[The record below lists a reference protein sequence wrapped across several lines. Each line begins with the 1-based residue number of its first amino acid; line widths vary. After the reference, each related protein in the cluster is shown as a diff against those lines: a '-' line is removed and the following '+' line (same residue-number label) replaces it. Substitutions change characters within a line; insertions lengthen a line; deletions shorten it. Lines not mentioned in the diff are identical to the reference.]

1 MLWWN
6 CSKTRK
12 HSWGWKLFPEV
23 KKNFCRNWKSL
34 KVFLITLELLID
46 SSLFKTTLIYIYI
59 LIKWFWATS
68 NLRNVFCYD
77 IFMCKT
83 INNSQHKHW
92 LDNLFQLRCKKSYP
106 LTLNWLGGGGWGGV
120 VNLTHSLIISGESVK
135 PCFFCDFYYFSSL
148 TFPEN
153 FIEISH
159 IVQKIWRFF
168 TLIFTIFINFSDFL
182 TFPCY
187 RKTNYVNTK
196 QMTFNNCIKFYLKM
210 IFNLTPPPLKKNKTK
225 KQKTKKNYP

>member
-135 PCFFCDFYYFSSL
+135 PCFFCDFYYFQVSPFLRISS
-148 TFPEN
+148 
-153 FIEISH
+153 
-159 IVQKIWRFF
+159 KFF
-168 TLIFTIFINFSDFL
+168 TSFRRYEDFL
-182 TFPCY
+182 
-187 RKTNYVNTK
+187 R
-196 QMTFNNCIKFYLKM
+196 QYLLFSS
-210 IFNLTPPPLKKNKTK
+210 IFRIFWHFLVTEKLIMSTQNRWRLTIV
-225 KQKTKKNYP
+225 

>member
-77 IFMCKT
+77 VFMCKT

-135 PCFFCDFYYFSSL
+135 PCFFCDFYYFSHLSWE
-148 TFPEN
+148 F
-153 FIEISH
+153 H
-159 IVQKIWRFF
+159 R
-168 TLIFTIFINFSDFL
+168 NFSHRSEDMKIF
-182 TFPCY
+182 
-187 RKTNYVNTK
+187 YVNIYYFH
-196 QMTFNNCIKFYLKM
+196 QFFGFFDISL
-210 IFNLTPPPLKKNKTK
+210 LQKN
-225 KQKTKKNYP
+225 